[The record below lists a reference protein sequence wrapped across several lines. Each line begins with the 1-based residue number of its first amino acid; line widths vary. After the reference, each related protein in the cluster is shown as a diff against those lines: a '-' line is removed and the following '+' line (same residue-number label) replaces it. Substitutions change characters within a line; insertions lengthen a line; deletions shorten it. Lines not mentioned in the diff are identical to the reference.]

1 MLPPRIRRAL
11 RLPLGPRRRVETE
24 TDDEI
29 RFHLA
34 ARADALVATGLTR
47 AEAEAE
53 ALRRFGALDRVRPQL
68 LAAAKHREER
78 LTMIELLDALRDDL
92 RYAVRQLRRSP
103 GFSAA
108 LALTFALGIGANAT
122 MFEILDRL
130 LFRPPAFMPDA
141 SRVGRVYLRSPRRDG
156 TERIDNNISYLRY
169 TELRDHT
176 RAFAQ
181 TAAVYQDDQRVIGM
195 GNAAEAVSLGLV
207 SASFWSM
214 FDAPPAIGRYFT
226 ADEDRPP
233 RGTNVVVLGYG
244 YWQSRLGGDPKVIGR
259 PLRVEGKMYTVIGV
273 APKGFH
279 GIWATAT
286 AAYAPITAGG
296 FDMLGNERYH
306 LGHGMMWLEMIA
318 RLKPDATPEVANA
331 ELTRAFRQSQVDA
344 AAASTSGSSPVTPQI
359 LAVTRSEFAP
369 LPMDRGPKRSA
380 SAKVATWLAGV
391 AVIVLLIACANVA
404 NLLIAR
410 GIRRRREIAVRVALG
425 VGRGRLVAQL
435 LTESVVI
442 AVLGGVLGLALA
454 HWRGGAIRRVL
465 LPDVDWSFVPIFDP
479 RVMLFT
485 TGVVLFTG
493 FLTGLAPAVHAVRA
507 DVNASLKAGERE
519 GGGNRSRLR
528 SGLLVAQAALSVV
541 LLVGA
546 ALFVRSLHNVQ
557 KLDLGWDPDRL
568 LHVRLELRGTGVT
581 DEQERAI
588 MQRALDRVRAMPGV
602 SSASTLVSV
611 PFWIT
616 WSDDVFVPGM
626 DSSEHQRT
634 YVINPVG
641 DDYFRTMGTRL
652 LRGRAVG
659 SSDPRDGRKVAVISE
674 AMGKLLWK
682 RKDPIGQCFRIGADT
697 APCNEVVGIAEN
709 MKFGDLGDD
718 ESMQVYLPAS
728 QSRTTGGIV
737 VRTPGDPRAIA
748 QPLRRDVQPL
758 LPGMG
763 YASVKP
769 LASVLDSVVRQWR
782 LGATMFTIFGALAL
796 LLAAVGLYGVIAY
809 DVAQRMREM
818 GVRVALGAQAADI
831 RRLVLW
837 QGIRVTALGVTLG
850 AIVAFATVRYVE
862 KLLFDTPAHDPVAF
876 GAAVGTILL
885 VAVVASLIPARRAT
899 RVDPVVAL
907 RTE

>member
-11 RLPLGPRRRVETE
+11 RLPLGRRRVEAE

-47 AEAEAE
+47 TEADAE
-53 ALRRFGALDRVRPQL
+53 ALRRFGVLDEVRPQL

-78 LTMIELLDALRDDL
+78 LTMVEHLDALRDDL
-92 RYAVRQLRRSP
+92 RYALRQLRRSP

-141 SRVGRVYLRSPRRDG
+141 DRVGRVYLRSPRPDG
-156 TERIDNNISYLRY
+156 TESIANNISYLRY
-169 TELRDHT
+169 TEMRDHT

-181 TAAVYQDDQRVIGM
+181 TAGVYQDDQRVVGL
-195 GNAAEAVSLGLV
+195 GEAAEAVAVGLV
-207 SASFWSM
+207 SASFWQM
-214 FDAPPAIGRYFT
+214 FDVQPVVGRFFT

-233 RGTNVVVLGYG
+233 TGTPVVVLGYG
-244 YWQSRLGGDPKVIGR
+244 YWQSRFGGDRRVVGR
-259 PLRVEGKMYTVIGV
+259 QLRVQGRMYTIIGV

-279 GIWATAT
+279 GIWAITT
-286 AAYAPITAGG
+286 AAYVPITAGAH
-296 FDMLGNERYH
+296 DMLGSDRYH
-306 LGHGMMWLEMIA
+306 LEHNMSWLEMIA
-318 RLKPDATPEVANA
+318 RLKPDATPEVATG
-331 ELTRAFRQSQVDA
+331 ELTRAYRQSRQDA
-344 AAASTSGSSPVTPQI
+344 AAARPGATPMTQQS
-359 LAVTRSEFAP
+359 LALTRGEFAP
-369 LPMDRGPKRSA
+369 LQMDRGPKRSE

-391 AVIVLLIACANVA
+391 AGVVLLIACANVA

-435 LTESVVI
+435 LTESVVV
-442 AVLGGVLGLALA
+442 AVLGGLLGLVLA
-454 HWRGGAIRRVL
+454 HWGGGAIRRAL
-465 LPDVDWSFVPIFDP
+465 LPNVDWSFVPLFDS

-485 TGVVLFTG
+485 TTVVLFTG
-493 FLTGLAPAVHAVRA
+493 LLTGLAPAVHALRA

-519 GGGNRSRLR
+519 GGGQRTRVR

-557 KLDLGWDPDRL
+557 KVDLGWDPDRL
-568 LHVRLELRGTGVT
+568 LHVRLELRGTGTT
-581 DEQERAI
+581 DEQETAI
-588 MQRALDRVRAMPGV
+588 TQRALDRVRAMPGV

-611 PFWIT
+611 PFWMT
-616 WSDDVFVPGM
+616 WSEDVFVPGM
-626 DSSEHQRT
+626 DSSERQRT
-634 YVINPVG
+634 YVMNPVG
-641 DDYFRTMGTRL
+641 DDYFQTMGTRL

-659 SSDPRDGRKVAVISE
+659 SSDLRDGPKVAVISE

-682 RKDPIGQCFRIGADT
+682 GKDPIGQCLRIGADT
-697 APCNEVVGIAEN
+697 APCRQVVGIAEN

-718 ESMQVYLPAS
+718 ESMQMYVPAT
-728 QSRTTGGIV
+728 QSRTTGAIL

-748 QPLRRDVQPL
+748 EPLRRKVQQL
-758 LPGMG
+758 LPGLG
-763 YASVKP
+763 YASVRP
-769 LASVLDSVVRQWR
+769 LTSVLDPVVRQWR
-782 LGATMFTIFGALAL
+782 LGATMFSIFGALAL

-818 GVRVALGAQAADI
+818 GVRVALGAQAGDI

-837 QGIRVTALGVTLG
+837 QGVRVTALGVTLG
-850 AIVAFATVRYVE
+850 VIVAFVTVRYVE
-862 KLLFDTPAHDPVAF
+862 KLLFDTPAHDPLAF
-876 GAAVGTILL
+876 GAAVGTILV
-885 VAVVASLIPARRAT
+885 VAVLASLIPARRAT

-907 RTE
+907 RSE